1 MERISSRILF
11 VDKKIQKSFEDLQK
25 EKYEEREL
33 YKNLKNAFD
42 NLKTNVYSGIQIP
55 KRLIPKIYLKRYN
68 IGNLFKY
75 DLPKGWRL
83 IYSVVNKE
91 IFVISLILEWLDHK
105 EYERRFKY

>member
-11 VDKKIQKSFEDLQK
+11 ADKKIQKSFEDLQK
-25 EKYEEREL
+25 GKYEEREL
-33 YKNLKNAFD
+33 CKNLENAFS
-42 NLKTNVYSGIQIP
+42 NLKIN
-55 KRLIPKIYLKRYN
+55 IPKIYLKKYGV
-68 IGNLFKY
+68 GNLFKY

-105 EYERRFKY
+105 EYEKRFKY

>member
-1 MERISSRILF
+1 MF
-11 VDKKIQKSFEDLQK
+11 ADKKIQKSFADLQK
-25 EKYEEREL
+25 GKYEEREL
-33 YKNLKNAFD
+33 CKNIKNAFN
-42 NLKTNVYSGIQIP
+42 NLKINAYSGIQIP